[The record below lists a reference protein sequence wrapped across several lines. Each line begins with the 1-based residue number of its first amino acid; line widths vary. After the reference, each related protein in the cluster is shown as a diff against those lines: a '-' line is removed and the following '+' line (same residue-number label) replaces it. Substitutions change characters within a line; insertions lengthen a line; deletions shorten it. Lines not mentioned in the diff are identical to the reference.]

1 MHMVQ
6 RRKQMSTEQEIQQLQ
21 MLQQKHREQIKENR
35 QKTLNRKNRTHRL
48 IVRGV
53 IAEGVVPDADKM
65 TDEEFQQFLYNA
77 VHG

>member
-1 MHMVQ
+1 
-6 RRKQMSTEQEIQQLQ
+6 MSTEQEIQQLQ

-48 IVRGV
+48 IVRGA

>member
-1 MHMVQ
+1 
-6 RRKQMSTEQEIQQLQ
+6 MSTEQEIQQLQ

>member
-1 MHMVQ
+1 
-6 RRKQMSTEQEIQQLQ
+6 MSTEQEIQQLQ

-35 QKTLNRKNRTHRL
+35 QKTLDRKNRTHRL
-48 IVRGV
+48 IVRGA

-65 TDEEFQQFLYNA
+65 TDGEFQQFLYNA

>member
-53 IAEGVVPDADKM
+53 IAERVVPDADKM

>member
-77 VHG
+77 VYG

>member
-1 MHMVQ
+1 
-6 RRKQMSTEQEIQQLQ
+6 MSTEQEIQQLQ

-35 QKTLNRKNRTHRL
+35 QKTLDRKNRTHRL
-48 IVRGV
+48 IVRGA

>member
-35 QKTLNRKNRTHRL
+35 QKTLDRKNRTHRL
-48 IVRGV
+48 IVRGA

>member
-1 MHMVQ
+1 
-6 RRKQMSTEQEIQQLQ
+6 MSTEQEIQQLQ

-48 IVRGV
+48 IVRGA

-65 TDEEFQQFLYNA
+65 TDEEFQHFLYNA

>member
-35 QKTLNRKNRTHRL
+35 QKTLDRKNRTHRL

-53 IAEGVVPDADKM
+53 IAEGVVSDADKM

>member
-1 MHMVQ
+1 
-6 RRKQMSTEQEIQQLQ
+6 MSTEQEIQQLQ

-53 IAEGVVPDADKM
+53 IAERVVPDADKM

>member
-35 QKTLNRKNRTHRL
+35 KKTLDRKNRTHRL
-48 IVRGV
+48 IVRGA

>member
-1 MHMVQ
+1 
-6 RRKQMSTEQEIQQLQ
+6 MSTEQEIQQLQ

-77 VHG
+77 VYG

>member
-1 MHMVQ
+1 
-6 RRKQMSTEQEIQQLQ
+6 MSTGQEIQQLQ

-35 QKTLNRKNRTHRL
+35 QKTLDRKNRTHRL
-48 IVRGV
+48 IVRGA